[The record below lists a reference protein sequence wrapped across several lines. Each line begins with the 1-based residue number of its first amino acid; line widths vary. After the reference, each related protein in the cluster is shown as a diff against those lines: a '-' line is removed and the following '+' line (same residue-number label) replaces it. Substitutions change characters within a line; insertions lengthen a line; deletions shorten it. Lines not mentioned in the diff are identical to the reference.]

1 MKAGGF
7 LSTLSNYSL
16 QFNLLSICSSILME
30 MTTSLKCFVESL
42 CCNVS
47 LQKLIKVAN
56 SLKINVFN
64 MSSLNRCE
72 FKCSK
77 NKDGVC
83 FLTWRIL
90 SGVGKA
96 HNRDKICKKSSWEIF
111 HSSVIDRRCII
122 SYISLEVKR
131 YFWIFS
137 LQNLCSTT
145 SLSRFLYVL

>member
-1 MKAGGF
+1 
-7 LSTLSNYSL
+7 
-16 QFNLLSICSSILME
+16 
-30 MTTSLKCFVESL
+30 MTTCLKCFVESL

-96 HNRDKICKKSSWEIF
+96 HNRDKIDSWEIF
-111 HSSVIDRRCII
+111 HLSVIDRRCII

-137 LQNLCSTT
+137 E
-145 SLSRFLYVL
+145 SLLNNISLPLLICPLTPQRFVNISILLFSGK